1 MKNNYTS
8 IIILLLSIISCGLA
22 QGLTIIS
29 IPWYF
34 VDHLNASSV
43 FSFSYALITFI
54 GIFWG
59 LYAGVII
66 DSTDR
71 KKILLYINI
80 ISALIFMLIGLCE
93 FCFNTS
99 SSFLILLAFAICSFY
114 YTIFFPNLYAL
125 AQELSMKN
133 QYIKINSYIEIFF
146 QITSIIAATICGL
159 LLSGSNVILNYFNFK
174 TITFNPWS
182 MGDIFILNAIL
193 YFITFLLLLN
203 IKYESLKKS
212 CLPQFSSVFIDIKKA
227 IFFLKNNNTILI
239 YGICSQIIFAF
250 LIVELF
256 TLLPLF
262 VKKCLNQNIIIFSL
276 ADVTYG
282 LGAII
287 AGLITRKLLKYIDKV
302 SLTIFFIIITA
313 YAFITMISFLDLSV
327 FFVTTLIIGITNAGT
342 RITRMTYFFEKVPN
356 QLIGRTNTLFNTIN
370 TFIRAILII
379 IFSIPWF
386 SQDTNSI
393 FGYKIGVIVLI
404 IFVMPLIL
412 NKKSN

>member
-1 MKNNYTS
+1 M
-8 IIILLLSIISCGLA
+8 
-22 QGLTIIS
+22 
-29 IPWYF
+29 
-34 VDHLNASSV
+34 
-43 FSFSYALITFI
+43 
-54 GIFWG
+54 
-59 LYAGVII
+59 
-66 DSTDR
+66 
-71 KKILLYINI
+71 
-80 ISALIFMLIGLCE
+80 
-93 FCFNTS
+93 
-99 SSFLILLAFAICSFY
+99 
-114 YTIFFPNLYAL
+114 
-125 AQELSMKN
+125 
-133 QYIKINSYIEIFF
+133 
-146 QITSIIAATICGL
+146 
-159 LLSGSNVILNYFNFK
+159 
-174 TITFNPWS
+174 
-182 MGDIFILNAIL
+182 
-193 YFITFLLLLN
+193 
-203 IKYESLKKS
+203 
-212 CLPQFSSVFIDIKKA
+212 
-227 IFFLKNNNTILI
+227 FFLKNNNNILI